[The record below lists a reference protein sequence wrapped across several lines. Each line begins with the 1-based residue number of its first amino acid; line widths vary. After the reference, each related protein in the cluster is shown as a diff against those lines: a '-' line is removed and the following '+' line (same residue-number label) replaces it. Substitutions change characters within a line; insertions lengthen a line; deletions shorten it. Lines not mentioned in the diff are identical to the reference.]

1 MAIGA
6 IKSLLGIRGDY
17 VVRLYKMELQLFN
30 IFDLKQYAIIW
41 IAGKFILILVYIISI
56 LFETRVMKV

>member
-1 MAIGA
+1 MAIHA

-30 IFDLKQYAIIW
+30 MFDQKQYAIIW
-41 IAGKFILILVYIISI
+41 IAGKFILI
-56 LFETRVMKV
+56 